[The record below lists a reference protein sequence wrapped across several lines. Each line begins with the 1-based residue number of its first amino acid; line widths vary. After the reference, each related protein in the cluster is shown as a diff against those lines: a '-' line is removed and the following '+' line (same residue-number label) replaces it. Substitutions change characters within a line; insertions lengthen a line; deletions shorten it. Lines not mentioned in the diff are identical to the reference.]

1 MKKAIVFLP
10 VILALFLSGSAA
22 AEKAD
27 FTEPGLDQR
36 TGSYVPLDLTF
47 TKEDGGKV
55 ALRQLVDRP
64 TVLMLVYYSCSH
76 ICPQFLGGFAS
87 SLSAVKLDPAKDY
100 RVLTVSFD
108 ETDRPV
114 DAREA
119 KKNYVKAIGRSFPD
133 DAWRFLTGDRENIM
147 RLARAVGV
155 RFTRQEHGYVHPE
168 VLIFLSPQGKI
179 TRYLQAPKYSYGIA
193 SPMIFSSVDLKNAFG
208 EAAAGKVFLSGT
220 DVTPL
225 FCFLHEPANQE
236 RFFTIMKMAGA
247 LTMLGIFLLFVYLRS
262 GKKSAL

>member
-10 VILALFLSGSAA
+10 VILVFFLSGSAV
-22 AEKAD
+22 AERTD

-36 TGSYVPLDLTF
+36 TGAFVPLDLTF
-47 TKEDGGKV
+47 TDEKGENV

-76 ICPQFLGGFAS
+76 ICPQFLGGVAS
-87 SLSAVKLDPAKDY
+87 SLGNLSLDPARDY

-114 DAREA
+114 DAREV
-119 KKNYVKAIGRSFPD
+119 KKNYIKAIGRPFPED
-133 DAWRFLTGDRENIM
+133 SWHFLTGDREDIL
-147 RLARAVGV
+147 RLSRAVGV
-155 RFTRQEHGYVHPE
+155 RFTRQEHGFVHPE
-168 VLIFLSPQGKI
+168 VLIFLSPEGEI
-179 TRYLQAPKYSYGIA
+179 TRYIQAPKYSYGLP
-193 SPMIFSSVDLKNAFG
+193 SPMMFSAVDLKTAFDD
-208 EAAAGKVFLSGT
+208 ASSGKVFISGT

-236 RFFTIMKMAGA
+236 RFYDMLKAAGA
-247 LTMLGIFLLFVYLRS
+247 VTMLGIFLLFVYLRS
-262 GKKSAL
+262 GKKTAP